1 MASNPI
7 QPMSRV
13 VTSAI
18 FITAW
23 FGIASTLA
31 QETGGLSV
39 RAMLLVPGGAVT
51 NLHPLVG
58 DKAGDAVQ
66 VGARGLSQ
74 PFSPAAR
81 GFALA
86 VPSAQEASGYRAV
99 ATVALPAK
107 GRDFIVLLE
116 PAGQTY
122 QVHVVNRREARF
134 GADCVLFFN
143 TAGTVLG
150 ATLGSQKVLI
160 KPRQMVFAKAPERG
174 EKPYYQVTFYH
185 PDGGKS
191 RIFGNS
197 RWPHRDHGRTYV
209 FLYRSQPANRLTF
222 EAVDEGLEPETKTE

>member
-23 FGIASTLA
+23 FGIASGLA

-86 VPSAQEASGYRAV
+86 VPSSQEASGYRRYRRA
-99 ATVALPAK
+99 A
-107 GRDFIVLLE
+107 RQ
-116 PAGQTY
+116 GQG
-122 QVHVVNRREARF
+122 F
-134 GADCVLFFN
+134 
-143 TAGTVLG
+143 
-150 ATLGSQKVLI
+150 
-160 KPRQMVFAKAPERG
+160 
-174 EKPYYQVTFYH
+174 
-185 PDGGKS
+185 
-191 RIFGNS
+191 
-197 RWPHRDHGRTYV
+197 HRLARTYRKD
-209 FLYRSQPANRLTF
+209 L
-222 EAVDEGLEPETKTE
+222 